1 MDVTQAPPDRRR
13 SRWDEHRLVRRA
25 ELVEATL
32 LAIRTHGAG
41 VGMDEV
47 AATARTSKTVFYRHF
62 TDRAG
67 LYTAVAERV
76 DATIIRDLT
85 RAAADPASG
94 DTASDDPASDGSRDG
109 GRAVIRGV
117 IAAYLHL
124 VEDDPQVCRF
134 IVNAPMVPVGE
145 RPEGDVAAGMTGRI
159 ASHVAD
165 LVAGGLASGA
175 DRSAGEPGSGG
186 SAVGSV
192 PALDA
197 RACQLWGVALVG
209 MVRAVADSWMAEGG
223 ARSGPSSDELADQ
236 LTALVWDGLRTVAA
250 NAQNSS
256 GRF

>member
-1 MDVTQAPPDRRR
+1 MDVTESPPDGRS
-13 SRWDEHRLVRRA
+13 SRWDEHRLTRRA

-85 RAAADPASG
+85 RAAGDPVA
-94 DTASDDPASDGSRDG
+94 DG
-109 GRAVIRGV
+109 GRGVIRGV
-117 IAAYLHL
+117 IASYLHL
-124 VEDDPQVCRF
+124 VEDDPQVYRF
-134 IVNAPMVPVGE
+134 IVNAPIVPPGE

-159 ASHVAD
+159 AAHVAD
-165 LVAGGLASGA
+165 LVAGGMASASPPEGVG
-175 DRSAGEPGSGG
+175 RAG
-186 SAVGSV
+186 V
-192 PALDA
+192 PPDA

-209 MVRAVADSWMAEGG
+209 MVRAAADAWIADGG
-223 ARSGPSSDELADQ
+223 ASAGPSSEQLADQ
-236 LTALVWDGLRTVAA
+236 LTALVWDGLAAVAA
-250 NAQNSS
+250 MTRPA
-256 GRF
+256 

>member
-1 MDVTQAPPDRRR
+1 MDVTGSPPDGRS
-13 SRWDEHRLVRRA
+13 SRWDEHRFARRA

-85 RAAADPASG
+85 RAAGGPVS
-94 DTASDDPASDGSRDG
+94 DG

-124 VEDDPQVCRF
+124 VEEDPQVYRF
-134 IVNAPMVPVGE
+134 IVNAPIVPPGE
-145 RPEGDVAAGMTGRI
+145 RPDGDVAAGMTGRI
-159 ASHVAD
+159 ATHVAG
-165 LVAGGLASGA
+165 LVAGGMA
-175 DRSAGEPGSGG
+175 GG
-186 SAVGSV
+186 STPGGPDGAGA
-192 PALDA
+192 PPDP

-209 MVRAVADSWMAEGG
+209 MVRAAADAWMADGG
-223 ARSGPSSDELADQ
+223 ASTGPSSDDLADQ
-236 LTALVWDGLRTVAA
+236 LTALVWDGLESVAA
-250 NAQNSS
+250 GPAIS
-256 GRF
+256 RRVRTP

>member
-85 RAAADPASG
+85 RAAADPASE
-94 DTASDDPASDGSRDG
+94 DSASDGSRDGGSRDG

-124 VEDDPQVCRF
+124 VEDDPHVYRF
-134 IVNAPMVPVGE
+134 IVNAPIVPAGE

-159 ASHVAD
+159 ATHVAE
-165 LVAGGLASGA
+165 LVAGGLAGGA
-175 DRSAGEPGSGG
+175 GRSAGSAG
-186 SAVGSV
+186 SAEQSGS
-192 PALDA
+192 ALDA

-236 LTALVWDGLRTVAA
+236 LTALVWDGLRTAAA
-250 NAQNSS
+250 NARYGS
-256 GRF
+256 GRP